1 MIKTARRFAL
11 LLFAAVV
18 LAVPAAARPITA
30 AELARIDALVTSTL
44 ADTGVPSASI
54 ALVREGRMVLAKAY
68 GTASPGIPAAR
79 PDLLYQIAS
88 NSKQF
93 TAMALLLLEDEG
105 KLSLDDKV
113 SKWVPG
119 ISGGERI
126 ALRQLLSHTAGLQ
139 DYWPQD
145 YAFAAMASPTSP
157 QGIIDRWAKKPLDYA
172 PGTRW
177 QYSNTGYVVAGLVV
191 EKAAG
196 EPLMAYLQRRI
207 FAPLGMR
214 PVNIDESNTAAFP
227 AGYTRYALGPV
238 RPAAPPA
245 RGWLYATGELSMTAT
260 DLAKWN
266 IARLDRRLLPV
277 DDWAAQ
283 EAPVH
288 LADGTTNGYG
298 LGVQSGTSEGR
309 RVINHGGASVGFLS
323 QNTVYPDDRAAIV
336 VLTNGEYSRAIE
348 TLTTGLAG
356 IILPPVAAPAAIPV
370 EPDRA
375 AEARALYD
383 GLRLGRLD
391 RAALTAN
398 ANGYFT
404 ALALADYRSSLAA
417 LGPATSFVAAG
428 APRLRGGFVARNYRI
443 VAGGRTLRLTT
454 FAEPGPVGLWEQ
466 YIVMPN

>member
-1 MIKTARRFAL
+1 MIRAVPRFAL
-11 LLFAAVV
+11 ILSLFG
-18 LAVPAAARPITA
+18 LALPATAQPITR
-30 AELARIDALVTSTL
+30 AEQARIDVLVMKTL

-54 ALVREGRMVLAKAY
+54 ALVRDGRIVLAKAY
-68 GTASPGIPAAR
+68 GTASPTIPAAR
-79 PDLLYQIAS
+79 PDLRYQIAS

-105 KLSLDDKV
+105 RLSLDDKV
-113 SKWVPG
+113 AKWVPG
-119 ISGGERI
+119 ISGGDRI

-145 YAFAAMASPTSP
+145 YSFAAMTVPTGP
-157 QGIIDRWAKKPLDYA
+157 QGIIDRWARKPLDYV

-214 PVNIDESNTAAFP
+214 PVNIDDSNTAAFP

-238 RPAAPPA
+238 RLATPPA
-245 RGWLYATGELSMTAT
+245 RGWLYAAGELSMTAT
-260 DLAKWN
+260 DLARWN
-266 IARLDRRLLPV
+266 IARLDRSLLPA

-288 LADGTTNGYG
+288 LADGSTTGYG
-298 LGVQSGTSEGR
+298 LGVSSGTANGR
-309 RVINHGGASVGFLS
+309 RFINHGGASVGFLS
-323 QNTVYPDDRAAIV
+323 QNTVYPDDRAAVV
-336 VLTNGEYSRAIE
+336 VLTNGEFSGAID
-348 TLTTGLAG
+348 TLTAGLAA
-356 IILPPVAAPAAIPV
+356 IILPPAAPAPIAA
-370 EPDRA
+370 EPDRS

-383 GLRLGRLD
+383 ALFAGRLD
-391 RAALTAN
+391 RQRLTAN

-404 ALALADYRSSLAA
+404 AVALADYRASLAV
-417 LGPATSFVAAG
+417 LGPPTSFVATG
-428 APRLRGGFVARNYRI
+428 APRLRGGFVNRNYRI
-443 VAGGRTLRLTT
+443 VAGGRTLRLITY
-454 FAEPGPVGLWEQ
+454 AEPGPRGRWEQ
-466 YIVMPN
+466 YIVTPQ